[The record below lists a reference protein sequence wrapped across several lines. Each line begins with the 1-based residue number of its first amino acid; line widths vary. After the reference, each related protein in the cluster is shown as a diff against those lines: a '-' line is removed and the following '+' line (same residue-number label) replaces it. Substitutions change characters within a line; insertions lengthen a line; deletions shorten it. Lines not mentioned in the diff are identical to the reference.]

1 MTRRTRHFATSL
13 ALAALTVVSG
23 AGVVPSPVVAGAT
36 DRHVADRP
44 FAVNEVQRVAPVAEP
59 VRFALDPNGPIQ
71 PTVQYE
77 DAMAHADDQ
86 IAFDPGDRVTVG
98 FKPRA
103 GDTWTVGGRAPS
115 ALPAGHATGRQSL
128 ASKKGQIWAAGPP
141 PEVVKASE
149 LAATIQDAAQTGALA
164 PQDASVAIG
173 AGSGLRREVF
183 GFLPYWEVSDSTTVL
198 DYRVLST
205 IAYFS
210 VGSDS
215 AGNLLKTTET
225 GAATTGWAG
234 WTSSKMTTVINQAH
248 AAGTRVVLTVSMF
261 AWTTSQANAQAALL
275 GSPTARGNLA
285 RQVAAAVRDRG
296 ADGVNLDFEPIVSG
310 YSSQFTAFVRSVR
323 AELEAIAPGYQL
335 TFDTTGWI
343 GNYPLEDATAPGGAD
358 AIFIMG
364 YDYRGSSADPV
375 GSIAPLGGP
384 TYDIT
389 DTILAYTAR
398 VSPSRLILGVP
409 YYGRAWSTDTDQVHA
424 RNISGIQYGT
434 SVTSFYVSAMG
445 FIEQYGRRWDAT
457 DHVAWTAYRRETCTA
472 TYGCVT
478 SWRQLYID
486 DRQALEA
493 KYDLVNRYNLRGTGM
508 WALGYDD
515 TRPELYQAL
524 AAKFLNDTTAPLAG
538 VTVLRQTQTD
548 AGFVVTWTGSDDVGG
563 VSYDVQVSTAGGP
576 WQAWLNGTTAASDVW
591 LGADG
596 VGYAFRVRAQDAHG
610 NTSPWDVSS
619 LAGDPASLAIG
630 GFGEVVASTL
640 SVRSGPTTSATK
652 LSTLSAGDTVAITG
666 GPVAADGYAWYQITG
681 PLSEWSPVTFAPN
694 GVWVAATG
702 DASPYVVPRR
712 APNATLVDAGIAAYD
727 VGPTRLVSP
736 NGDGRD
742 DSVVLSWRNEVPFSS
757 LMLAIYRADG
767 ALIGTRSLAQIGSG
781 PQSFDW
787 NGAGGPPGSAIV
799 PDGSYILQ
807 LAGVAAGT
815 TYSAPS
821 VRPATTAQIAAYGIT
836 VDRRP
841 VTRLAGPDRYATA
854 VAISAATYA
863 ANASVVY
870 IATGL
875 GYADALAGAAAAG
888 LERGPLLLVPGT
900 AIPAVVA
907 AELSRLKPARIVVLG
922 GTGVVSESVKLGLKA
937 AAS

>member
-1 MTRRTRHFATSL
+1 MTRRTRHSATSL
-13 ALAALTVVSG
+13 ALGALMAISG
-23 AGVVPSPVVAGAT
+23 AVLVPLSVSAGAT
-36 DRHVADRP
+36 DPETADRP
-44 FAVNEVQRVAPVAEP
+44 DAVDVARRDSPVEEP
-59 VRFALDPNGPIQ
+59 AGFTLDPNGPIR
-71 PTVQYE
+71 PSVQYE

-86 IAFDPGDRVTVG
+86 IAFDPGERVTVG

-103 GDTWTVGGRAPS
+103 GDTWSVGGRAPR

-128 ASKKGQIWAAGPP
+128 ASEKGQIWAAGPP

-149 LAATIQDAAQTGALA
+149 LAAPIDGPTLDPATIQDAAQTGALA
-164 PQDASVAIG
+164 AQDASVAIG

-183 GFLPYWEVSDSTTVL
+183 GFLPYWELSDSTTVL

-215 AGNLLKTTET
+215 AGNLLKTTDT

-234 WTSSKMTTVINQAH
+234 WTSSRMTTVINQAH
-248 AAGTRVVLTVSMF
+248 TAGTRVVLTISMF

-275 GSPTARGNLA
+275 GSATARGNLA

-310 YSSQFTAFVRSVR
+310 YSSEFTAFVRSVR
-323 AELEAIAPGYQL
+323 AELDAIAPGYQL

-424 RNISGIQYGT
+424 RNISGTQYGPSAT
-434 SVTSFYVSAMG
+434 AFYASAME
-445 FIEQYGRRWDAT
+445 FVEQYGRRWDAI
-457 DHVAWTAYRRETCTA
+457 DQVAWTAYRRETCTA
-472 TYGCVT
+472 TFGCVT
-478 SWRQLYID
+478 AWRQLYLD
-486 DRQALEA
+486 DRPALEA

-524 AAKFLNDTTAPLAG
+524 AAKFLNDTTTPLAG
-538 VTVLRQTQTD
+538 VTVLPQTQVD
-548 AGFVVTWTGSDDVGG
+548 AGFVVNWTGTDDIGV
-563 VSYDVQVSTAGGP
+563 VSYDVQVSATAGP
-576 WQAWLNGTTAASDVW
+576 WQAWLNGTTATSDVW
-591 LGADG
+591 LGSDG
-596 VGYAFRVRAQDAHG
+596 VGYAFRARARDAHG
-610 NTSPWDVSS
+610 NTSAWDVSS
-619 LAGDPASLAIG
+619 LAGDPTSLAIG
-630 GFGEVVASTL
+630 GFGQVDATTL
-640 SVRSGPTTSATK
+640 SVRAEPTTSATK
-652 LSTLSAGDTVAITG
+652 LATLSAGDTVAITG
-666 GPVAADGYAWYQITG
+666 GPVAADGYTWYQITG
-681 PLSEWSPVTFAPN
+681 PLNQWSPVTYAPN
-694 GVWVAATG
+694 GVWVAASGGTT
-702 DASPYVVPRR
+702 PYVVPRR
-712 APNATLVDAGIAAYD
+712 APNASFVDAGIAAYD

-742 DSVVLSWRNEVPFSS
+742 DSVVLSWSNELPFSS
-757 LMLAIYRADG
+757 LTLSIYRADG
-767 ALIGTRSLAQIGSG
+767 ALIGTRSLTQLGSG
-781 PQSFDW
+781 GQSFNW

-799 PDGSYILQ
+799 PDGTYILQ
-807 LAGVAAGT
+807 LVGVAAGT

-821 VRPATTAQIAAYGIT
+821 ARPVTAAQVAAFGIT
-836 VDRRP
+836 VDHQT
-841 VTRLAGPDRYATA
+841 VTRLFGADRYATA
-854 VAISAATYA
+854 AAISAATYA
-863 ANASVVY
+863 ANA
-870 IATGL
+870 T
-875 GYADALAGAAAAG
+875 
-888 LERGPLLLVPGT
+888 
-900 AIPAVVA
+900 
-907 AELSRLKPARIVVLG
+907 
-922 GTGVVSESVKLGLKA
+922 
-937 AAS
+937 